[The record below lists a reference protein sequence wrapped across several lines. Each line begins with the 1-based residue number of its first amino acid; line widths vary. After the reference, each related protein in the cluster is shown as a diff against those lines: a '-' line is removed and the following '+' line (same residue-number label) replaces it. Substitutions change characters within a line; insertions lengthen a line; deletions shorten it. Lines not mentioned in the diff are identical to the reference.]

1 MSVLGYST
9 LYSMTQERS
18 VPGCPWTFADDMRK
32 LVDRKEFRLEE
43 KLIVLLI
50 SSLFVGRCSG

>member
-43 KLIVLLI
+43 KFPSV
-50 SSLFVGRCSG
+50 FRA